1 HCKWAVK
8 WGGVE
13 KELCTERN
21 SLDARASLEGASRK
35 AAVTSAAEFA
45 GNGFHTSLPSHC
57 LTASGSLPPFTWL
70 CGKSPSSKSVDWH
83 TQHVAKSAQPM
94 QCYQF
99 IQLVILKQIGLIATV
114 RSLSVAVKFSFQR
127 LLWARRSLLYPP
139 FRRHQPCSNTRRKTT
154 NCASTSPETGLRF
167 VPEKPIWRRFD
178 VSVAAETEEDKSV
191 QGLQN
196 SGVQIACEES
206 LVDLE
211 YADDIV
217 LVFEEEQKAQVFLDK
232 LTKGIPSFACEENLV
247 DLEYADDI
255 VLMYEEVEKA
265 QVFLDE
271 LTKVIL
277 LCTYKVVTDEVNL
290 RICKAWATF
299 ANLRQL
305 WCESAVSRNLKDSEN
320 SDIFH
325 IPRSSLP
332 PRVQLDLNTIKLLER
347 LSLTDFGTEKCLDI
361 LEEAIRYADP
371 LLTDIAFQG
380 TTKNGRLSRATVAPM
395 YSLLEAMDPN
405 YSCPLDDDVPTVDPR
420 LAECIVNGAP
430 VIWEGYFVSPPGN
443 VPIEPKGIERRKSG
457 VRK

>member
-1 HCKWAVK
+1 
-8 WGGVE
+8 
-13 KELCTERN
+13 
-21 SLDARASLEGASRK
+21 
-35 AAVTSAAEFA
+35 
-45 GNGFHTSLPSHC
+45 
-57 LTASGSLPPFTWL
+57 
-70 CGKSPSSKSVDWH
+70 
-83 TQHVAKSAQPM
+83 
-94 QCYQF
+94 
-99 IQLVILKQIGLIATV
+99 
-114 RSLSVAVKFSFQR
+114 R

-191 QGLQN
+191 Q
-196 SGVQIACEES
+196 
-206 LVDLE
+206 
-211 YADDIV
+211 
-217 LVFEEEQKAQVFLDK
+217 
-232 LTKGIPSFACEENLV
+232 
-247 DLEYADDI
+247 
-255 VLMYEEVEKA
+255 
-265 QVFLDE
+265 
-271 LTKVIL
+271 
-277 LCTYKVVTDEVNL
+277 
-290 RICKAWATF
+290 
-299 ANLRQL
+299 
-305 WCESAVSRNLKDSEN
+305 
-320 SDIFH
+320 
-325 IPRSSLP
+325 
-332 PRVQLDLNTIKLLER
+332 LLER